1 VKYDLII
8 ENNLKTVSLRKV
20 RIKVDPKLVS
30 QEADLSK
37 CDGYEGFIL
46 AETGDVPKVL
56 VMSPDGVSSVMDI
69 PQQFLQTMF
78 GDEESQAL
86 TAFKEYICDVCEL
99 DMTTP
104 EAEMILSANTIEEI
118 ESLLKTAGLLDDEIK
133 VIYRNFIASSDDVV
147 TEGAFSALLNRAA
160 QTITPGAALKGIG
173 NVARA
178 AGGIVKGAA
187 KAYDVLGG
195 GNTVIGGAGQKLG
208 SAIQAP
214 GKFIN
219 KAVNSTREFIKK
231 LKDEG
236 VKQAIKKLERPPDGK
251 DIVNKDQFT
260 IELPT
265 VSKTPL
271 AGVVWRVQGN
281 TDSGKLIAS
290 LEIVKNESTSYQS
303 KVNKLISEAT
313 PAPTLPF
320 NEIDITD
327 TGSTNVNIGYF
338 NDQKQIPI
346 PEVKKNSWPTTAG
359 LHKIGPNRWLLNQDV
374 KDDGLL
380 KFTTQI
386 LATLKIPTIK
396 AEFKEIK
403 DDQINKLALGVSD
416 YEDIQKILGL
426 PDDRYN
432 QLLGLWA
439 KNKGPGTSF

>member
-1 VKYDLII
+1 MKYDLII

-20 RIKVDPKLVS
+20 RIKIDPKLVS

-86 TAFKEYICDVCEL
+86 TAFKDYICDVCEL

-104 EAEMILSANTIEEI
+104 EAEMILSANTIEDI

-133 VIYRNFIASSDDVV
+133 IIYRNFITDSDDVV

-160 QTITPGAALKGIG
+160 QTITPGGVLKGIG

-178 AGGIVKGAA
+178 AGGVVKGAA

-195 GNTVIGGAGQKLG
+195 GNTVIGSAGQKFG
-208 SAIQAP
+208 NVIQAP
-214 GKFIN
+214 GKFVN
-219 KAVNSTREFIKK
+219 KAVDSTRTFIKK

-251 DIVNKDQFT
+251 DITNKDQFT
-260 IELPT
+260 IEIPT

-281 TDSGKLIAS
+281 TNSGKLIAS
-290 LEIVKNESTSYQS
+290 IELVKNESIFYQS
-303 KVNKLISEAT
+303 KLDKLISEAT
-313 PAPTLPF
+313 PVPTLPF

-327 TGSTNVNIGYF
+327 NGNVNVNIGYF
-338 NDQKQIPI
+338 NNQQQIPVSEI
-346 PEVKKNSWPTTAG
+346 KKNGWPTTVG
-359 LHKIGPNRWLLNQDV
+359 LHKIDSNKWLLNDDV

-380 KFTTQI
+380 KFTNQI
-386 LATLKIPTIK
+386 LATLKISTIK

-403 DDQINKLALGVSD
+403 DEQIKKLALGVSD
-416 YEDIQKILGL
+416 YEDIQKILNL
-426 PDDRYN
+426 PDNRYN
-432 QLLGLWA
+432 QLLGFWA
-439 KNKGPGTSF
+439 KNKGPGTIF